1 MTVRFFLHFGGK
13 RAVKPRKGGSLPAGE
28 TWGGFLGLRSLG
40 LPTAVSLHSPALRSL
55 ALRMGRH
62 SHIWMD
68 FPLVGLSRR
77 HTHGLIIAE
86 MVVYPLPAPLLPPC
100 LPRGLEML
108 TVSLCFNHFSQK
120 GKKNPTKRFWS
131 SWRDESVISWNGRS
145 CTQRP
150 VGSILKDLQEANRS
164 FPSPEETPHCPEKSR
179 ESGSLMLRKCFPQ
192 PVTVAFSL
200 SKNYH

>member
-120 GKKNPTKRFWS
+120 GKKKPQKVSGQAEEMSLLSLEMVVAVPKGLWGAFWKICRKPTEVSPPQRKHRTAQ
-131 SWRDESVISWNGRS
+131 RS
-145 CTQRP
+145 L
-150 VGSILKDLQEANRS
+150 GSLAVWCLENV
-164 FPSPEETPHCPEKSR
+164 FPSQW
-179 ESGSLMLRKCFPQ
+179 LLLF
-192 PVTVAFSL
+192 L
-200 SKNYH
+200 